1 VIVEELNASTIYSNK
16 TGGQIMRVGRTVTSV
31 FSVLVVCL
39 ITNVQSMAQSD
50 TTMTAVKDNTLYES
64 VSGSLSNGAG
74 MHFFAGKNNQN
85 SIRRGILAFD
95 VASRLPTG
103 STIDSVKLTL
113 NMSKTVS
120 SGTTVSLHRVE
131 ADWGEGSSVGTG
143 GGGGEG
149 GGGTSSTD
157 DATWI
162 HTFFN
167 TANWTNAGGDF
178 SATVSASQ
186 TVAGIGTYTWGSTPQ
201 MVADVQDWLDNP
213 TNDFGWILIGNESQ
227 SQTSKRFD
235 SKENPTDAN
244 RPKLTV
250 YYKTSTA
257 VLAGEGATPTEY
269 GLLQNYPNPFNPS
282 STITYSLKQNTS
294 ASLRIYD
301 LQGRE
306 VKTLVDSD
314 QTAGTHGVEWDGTDN
329 LGKPVSSGIFVYR
342 LTAGAFSKSA
352 KMMLLR

>member
-1 VIVEELNASTIYSNK
+1 
-16 TGGQIMRVGRTVTSV
+16 MRVGRTVTSV

-39 ITNVQSMAQSD
+39 FTNVPSMAQSD

-74 MHFFAGKNNQN
+74 SHFFAGKTNVTSGNL
-85 SIRRGILAFD
+85 IRRGLLAFD
-95 VASRLPTG
+95 VASRLRTG

-113 NMSKTVS
+113 HMSRTFLA

-131 ADWGEGSSVGTG
+131 ADWGEGLSVGTG

-149 GGGTSSTD
+149 GGGTTSTG

-178 SATVSASQ
+178 SATASATQ
-186 TVAGIGTYTWGSTPQ
+186 TVAGIGAYTWGSTPQ
-201 MVADVQDWLDNP
+201 MVADVQGWLDNP

-227 SQTSKRFD
+227 SQTTKRFD

-250 YYKTSTA
+250 YYKMSTA
-257 VLAGEGATPTEY
+257 VLAGESATPTEY
-269 GLLQNYPNPFNPS
+269 RLFQNYPNPFNPS

-314 QTAGTHGVEWDGTDN
+314 QRAGTHGVEWDGTDN

-342 LTAGAFSKSA
+342 LAAGAFSKSA